1 MRYAKREGSRQY
13 WKPSPVRKREAR
25 PGTGGGEGRTGAP
38 ALGGSARVATWLL
51 AEGSHSVTDV
61 VPPSAMSDPSAQN
74 AAACSASP
82 LKPPT
87 AAHRHV
93 AATPFAAARA
103 HTYMCVIPSTLNM
116 HTTRLN

>member
-103 HTYMCVIPSTLNM
+103 HT
-116 HTTRLN
+116 